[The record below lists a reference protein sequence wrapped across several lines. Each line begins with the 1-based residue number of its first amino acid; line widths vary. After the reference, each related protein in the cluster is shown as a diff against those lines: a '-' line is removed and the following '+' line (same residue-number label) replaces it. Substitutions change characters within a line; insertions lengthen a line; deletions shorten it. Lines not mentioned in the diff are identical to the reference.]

1 MFYARWTRK
10 GVLAVTSFADRQQPY
25 VAEWASAAHEQN
37 VVTEHRL
44 HDTAA
49 WVAYLQWY
57 LPRTRTRVTY
67 VPATSPPPP
76 VPGHDRVLPDA
87 TYPVRRDQTADTEVS
102 YDTANILNSYDFS
115 LKYVFLILCAARR
128 AG

>member
-1 MFYARWTRK
+1 MFYARWTCK
-10 GVLAVTSFADRQQPY
+10 GVAAAMSFFDRLQPY

-44 HDTAA
+44 HDVVA

-57 LPRTRTRVTY
+57 LLRTHTRVMY
-67 VPATSPPPP
+67 MPATAPPPP
-76 VPGHDRVLPDA
+76 VPDHDWVLPDA
-87 TYPVRRDQTADTEVS
+87 IYPVRRDQTADTAVS
-102 YDTANILNSYDFS
+102 YDTTNILHSYDFS
-115 LKYVFLILCAARR
+115 LKRVFLTLCAARH

>member
-1 MFYARWTRK
+1 MFYVRWSRK
-10 GVLAVTSFADRQQPY
+10 GVAAPTSFFDRLQPY

-44 HDTAA
+44 HDVAA

-67 VPATSPPPP
+67 VPATAPPPR
-76 VPGHDRVLPDA
+76 VLDHDRVLPDV
-87 TYPVRRDQTADTEVS
+87 TYPMRRDQTADTAVS
-102 YDTANILNSYDFS
+102 YDTKNVIHSF
-115 LKYVFLILCAARR
+115 I
-128 AG
+128 

>member
-1 MFYARWTRK
+1 M
-10 GVLAVTSFADRQQPY
+10 SFVDRLQPY

-44 HDTAA
+44 HDGAT

-57 LPRTRTRVTY
+57 LPRTRTQVMY
-67 VPATSPPPP
+67 VPATPPPP
-76 VPGHDRVLPDA
+76 RVPDHDRVLPNA
-87 TYPVRRDQTADTEVS
+87 TYPVRRDQTTDIAIS
-102 YDTANILNSYDFS
+102 HDTANILHSYDFS
-115 LKYVFLILCAARR
+115 LKHVSLILCAARR